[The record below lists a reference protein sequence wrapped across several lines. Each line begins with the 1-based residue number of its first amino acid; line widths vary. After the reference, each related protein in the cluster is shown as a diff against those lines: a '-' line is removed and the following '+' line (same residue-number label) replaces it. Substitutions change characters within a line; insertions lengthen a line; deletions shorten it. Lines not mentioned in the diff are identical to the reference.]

1 MSLLTL
7 AFATIGGYA
16 LDIIL
21 GLAILKVVLK
31 SNDSSVQSLGFFE
44 LVHNA
49 VSFGAGLFLG
59 LSIISL
65 SVTSLGIS
73 IAFMAAWFVVS
84 VVLARKILALT
95 SKKAVAFLA
104 VDTVFDYG
112 IGGLASVPAG
122 LSLLSVVGAPTSS
135 TGTGTAA
142 LTPLSLRPL
151 TILVGLAFVVGII
164 IYDRFRDKPVELI
177 AEED

>member
-16 LDIIL
+16 LDILL
-21 GLAILKVVLK
+21 GLVILKVVLK
-31 SNDSSVQSLGFFE
+31 SNDASVQSLGFFE

-84 VVLARKILALT
+84 VLLAKKILALT
-95 SKKAVAFLA
+95 LKKAVTFLA

-135 TGTGTAA
+135 TGTTP

-164 IYDRFRDKPVELI
+164 VYDRFRDKPVELI
-177 AEED
+177 AEEEG